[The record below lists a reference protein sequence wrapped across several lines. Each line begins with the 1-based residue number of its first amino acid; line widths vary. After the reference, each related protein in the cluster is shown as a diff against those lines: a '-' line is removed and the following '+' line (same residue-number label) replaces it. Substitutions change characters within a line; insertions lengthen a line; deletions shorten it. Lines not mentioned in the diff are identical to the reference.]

1 MESDH
6 VYMFQLCMWLLAVS
20 AHALPVL
27 CPFLLLAHM
36 YYLLCLS
43 SLQKRRVRDQNYIT
57 PPPLYS
63 HRGCSQ
69 DADLKYELINKF
81 NSILSISLTAC
92 VVQHLPLS

>member
-57 PPPLYS
+57 PQG
-63 HRGCSQ
+63 RGGNRRRFIPTVDVLRMQ
-69 DADLKYELINKF
+69 
-81 NSILSISLTAC
+81 T
-92 VVQHLPLS
+92 